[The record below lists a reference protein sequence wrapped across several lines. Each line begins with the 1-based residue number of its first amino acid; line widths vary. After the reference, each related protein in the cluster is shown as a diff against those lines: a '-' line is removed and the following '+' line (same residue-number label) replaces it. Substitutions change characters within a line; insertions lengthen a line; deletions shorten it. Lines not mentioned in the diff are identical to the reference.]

1 MFMKYIISKQID
13 PIVGN
18 PLYKIKVYQ
27 SCQYIRI
34 NKMNVRKLVKYK
46 SKINSIKLKVKSKKI
61 KNKKTK

>member
-13 PIVGN
+13 PIIGN

-46 SKINSIKLKVKSKKI
+46 SKINSIKLKVK
-61 KNKKTK
+61 